1 MPAFYIDILKTWA
14 EVHDVKSAPLDKHDI
29 REAIIWNNKNIT
41 IAGKSVYWENWHV
54 AGILRIKDLL
64 EEDGKFLSYGNFLRK
79 FGLATPFT
87 NLWGL
92 IAAIPLGWKRELQST
107 NGENRQGGKSTFL
120 PGQILTSKSAR
131 NILIQ
136 KKFKEP
142 LASSRLQRLGV
153 EEMKISA
160 IYKLPFRITRE
171 TKLSIF
177 QFKIIH
183 NILPCR
189 NLLYKMNISES
200 PLCEFCN
207 ELETLSH
214 MLVNCS
220 RIRDFWNSV
229 LFRWNSQNNDNY
241 NFDELGIMYGYNPGS
256 SGSYIFNYYILLS
269 KRHVFLQ
276 KYEHKLP
283 NLLLF
288 LELVKGKM
296 LIQRSIAHAKGQ
308 KENFLNLW
316 KPLLTII

>member
-1 MPAFYIDILKTWA
+1 M
-14 EVHDVKSAPLDKHDI
+14 
-29 REAIIWNNKNIT
+29 
-41 IAGKSVYWENWHV
+41 
-54 AGILRIKDLL
+54 LL
-64 EEDGKFLSYGNFLRK
+64 EFLESKIYKKKMANFSHMTIFLENL
-79 FGLATPFT
+79 GLPHHLP

-107 NGENRQGGKSTFL
+107 NGGNRQEGKPTSL
-120 PGQILTSKSAR
+120 PGQILTSKRAR
-131 NILIQ
+131 NIFIQ

-160 IYKLPFRITRE
+160 NYKLTFRITRE
-171 TKLSIF
+171 MKLSIF

-189 NLLYKMNISES
+189 NLPYKMNISES

-214 MLVNCS
+214 MLVICP
-220 RIRDFWNSV
+220 RIRDVLNSV
-229 LFRWNSQNNDNY
+229 LFRWNSQNDDNY
-241 NFDELGIMYGYNPGS
+241 NFDELGILYGYNPRS

-269 KRHVFLQ
+269 KRHVVLQ
-276 KYEHKLP
+276 KYEHKLL

-288 LELVKGKM
+288 LELLKEKTS
-296 LIQRSIAHAKGQ
+296 IQRSIAHAK
-308 KENFLNLW
+308 
-316 KPLLTII
+316 